1 MRHSLAILCVIAC
14 LAAGA
19 VSTEVEAA
27 TREQAVSR
35 ALAADG
41 NRGKVLSV
49 RQQTTDGRTVWAV
62 KVLTDGRVRVHRI
75 PAD

>member
-1 MRHSLAILCVIAC
+1 MRHSLALLCVVAC
-14 LAAGA
+14 LASGL
-19 VSTEVEAA
+19 VSTTVEAA

>member
-1 MRHSLAILCVIAC
+1 MALLAGGV
-14 LAAGA
+14 
-19 VSTEVEAA
+19 VSTELEAA
-27 TREQAVSR
+27 TREQAVAR

-41 NRGKVLSV
+41 NKGKVLSV
-49 RQQTTDGRTVWAV
+49 RQQTSDGRTVWAV